1 MKTLKNWT
9 IDTQSANHLEL
20 LVDNQ
25 HRLCLYVLEENLFR
39 VLIKR
44 KGQLALDRTWSIAP
58 EQDVP
63 WEGRRRDDVSGF
75 TCPAWTLT
83 QQGDA
88 LTAATEQ
95 LPDTHHQPQRQHS
108 PVAGVALPQ

>member
-44 KGQLALDRTWSIAP
+44 KGQLALDRTGASRRNKTYRGKAAVVTMSAASP
-58 EQDVP
+58 ARP
-63 WEGRRRDDVSGF
+63 GR
-75 TCPAWTLT
+75 
-83 QQGDA
+83 
-88 LTAATEQ
+88 
-95 LPDTHHQPQRQHS
+95 
-108 PVAGVALPQ
+108 

>member
-9 IDTQSANHLEL
+9 VDTQSANHLEL

-44 KGQLALDRTWSIAP
+44 KGELALDRTEHRPGTRRA
-58 EQDVP
+58 V
-63 WEGRRRDDVSGF
+63 GR
-75 TCPAWTLT
+75 
-83 QQGDA
+83 
-88 LTAATEQ
+88 
-95 LPDTHHQPQRQHS
+95 S
-108 PVAGVALPQ
+108 PS

>member
-9 IDTQSANHLEL
+9 VDKQSANHLEL

-44 KGQLALDRTWSIAP
+44 KGELALDRTWSIAG
-58 EQDVP
+58 ERRTV
-63 WEGRRRDDVSGF
+63 GRPPPRRSERLHLPLLDAFAARRCADDG
-75 TCPAWTLT
+75 
-83 QQGDA
+83 
-88 LTAATEQ
+88 
-95 LPDTHHQPQRQHS
+95 HR
-108 PVAGVALPQ
+108 

>member
-9 IDTQSANHLEL
+9 LDTQSANHLEL

-44 KGQLALDRTWSIAP
+44 KGELALDRTEHRAGKRRA
-58 EQDVP
+58 V
-63 WEGRRRDDVSGF
+63 GRPPS
-75 TCPAWTLT
+75 
-83 QQGDA
+83 
-88 LTAATEQ
+88 
-95 LPDTHHQPQRQHS
+95 
-108 PVAGVALPQ
+108 

>member
-9 IDTQSANHLEL
+9 VDTQSANHLEL

-44 KGQLALDRTWSIAP
+44 KGERCQWLYLPGLDA
-58 EQDVP
+58 DAA
-63 WEGRRRDDVSGF
+63 GKYRDGGDGAASGDHP
-75 TCPAWTLT
+75 PA
-83 QQGDA
+83 
-88 LTAATEQ
+88 
-95 LPDTHHQPQRQHS
+95 

>member
-9 IDTQSANHLEL
+9 VDKQSAHHLEL

-44 KGQLALDRTWSIAP
+44 KGELTLDRTWSIAP
-58 EQDVP
+58 QQDVP
-63 WEGRRRDDVSGF
+63 Y
-75 TCPAWTLT
+75 
-83 QQGDA
+83 
-88 LTAATEQ
+88 
-95 LPDTHHQPQRQHS
+95 
-108 PVAGVALPQ
+108 

>member
-9 IDTQSANHLEL
+9 LDTQSANHLEL

-44 KGQLALDRTWSIAP
+44 KGELALDRTWSIAP
-58 EQDVP
+58 EKDVP
-63 WEGRRRDDVSGF
+63 WDGNR
-75 TCPAWTLT
+75 
-83 QQGDA
+83 
-88 LTAATEQ
+88 TAARDG
-95 LPDTHHQPQRQHS
+95 PPAA
-108 PVAGVALPQ
+108 VAGVALPQ